1 MNPGP
6 QRALEVLAVGPQ
18 VLVQDLGR
26 PGVADVGVG
35 RSGAADRSAHRL
47 GARLLAQE
55 ESRAGLE
62 ILLGG
67 LRVRAVGQL
76 TVCLTGAL
84 APMTVDGSRVPHG
97 APVLLPDGAEL
108 AVGTPT
114 EGLRSYLAVRGG
126 ISVDATLGSRS
137 HDTLSGLGPPPVR
150 AGQRLQVGPPPS
162 SLPFVDQAVPGPA
175 PDPLVLDVLPGPRR
189 DWLADP
195 AALASTA
202 WTVTDRSDRVGT
214 RLDGPPLTRAEAYRD
229 AELPSEPMVRGA
241 VQVPGDGR
249 PVVFGADHPVT
260 GGYPVVGVLTEA
272 GADRL
277 AQTPPGRSVTLRWV

>member
-1 MNPGP
+1 MNPG
-6 QRALEVLAVGPQ
+6 QRALKVLAVGPQ

-108 AVGTPT
+108 AVGNPT
-114 EGLRSYLAVRGG
+114 QGLRSYLAVRGG

-150 AGQRLQVGPPPS
+150 AGQRLPVGAPPS

-195 AALASTA
+195 AALAAAA

-214 RLDGPPLTRAEAYRD
+214 RLDGPPLVRAEAYQD

-260 GGYPVVGVLTEA
+260 GGYPVVGVLTEV